1 MKIDLLFI
9 TYNRLFYTRQSLP
22 ALLADPSEEFSLTLW
37 DNGSTDGTRE
47 YLTSVTDRRIT
58 RKVFSDD
65 NIRLHGAINDI
76 VRRSSADLMGVI
88 PDDILMVP
96 GWTRPLA
103 AAHAEVAELGLIG
116 CWHLGPEFF
125 DEEKAR
131 HKIQTFGRHR
141 ILRHPWTGGG
151 AGLVKLSI
159 VRELG
164 PLSSSA
170 TTDYWVQMALR
181 GYVNGYYYPLI
192 HVEHM
197 DYPWSEHYAYAD
209 RPAEGIQNGVA
220 CGRGKGYSRKSLAG
234 QVLRRVAQETEE
246 SEESLRTFAARFGT
260 FMLLH
265 ESGSVTRCGA
275 VVTGASIMNRNRRAG
290 TRLGKT

>member
-88 PDDILMVP
+88 PDDILMAP

-209 RPAEGIQNGVA
+209 RPAEGIQNGVTY
-220 CGRGKGYSRKSLAG
+220 K
-234 QVLRRVAQETEE
+234 
-246 SEESLRTFAARFGT
+246 RFGIRT
-260 FMLLH
+260 LAEARAWHAVVVKDTLESPWQAKCYVGWRKKLRNLKNRFGRLLH
-265 ESGSVTRCGA
+265 GLARSCSCTK
-275 VVTGASIMNRNRRAG
+275 AG
-290 TRLGKT
+290 L